1 MNTLL
6 DPDHHYYILV
16 PLSNQFIER
25 LYRYDIYNNSG
36 LDTYSF
42 LSITF
47 YEDFY
52 YELEL
57 KLFHILN
64 IKYHL
69 HINMY
74 EDEVIE
80 PILIP
85 KVISILHNA
94 INNTAPEDECF
105 YNFCTKFLHLLTYAQ
120 DNNLPVG
127 LYF

>member
-16 PLSNQFIER
+16 PLSNKFIER

-36 LDTYSF
+36 LDTDSF

-47 YEDFY
+47 YEAFY

-57 KLFHILN
+57 KFFHILN
-64 IKYHL
+64 VKCHL

-74 EDEVIE
+74 EDEVI
-80 PILIP
+80 
-85 KVISILHNA
+85 
-94 INNTAPEDECF
+94 
-105 YNFCTKFLHLLTYAQ
+105 
-120 DNNLPVG
+120 
-127 LYF
+127 

>member
-1 MNTLL
+1 MNSLL
-6 DPDHHYYILV
+6 NPDHHYYILV

-36 LDTYSF
+36 LDTDSF

-47 YEDFY
+47 YEAFY

-64 IKYHL
+64 IKCHL

-85 KVISILHNA
+85 KVISILHSA
-94 INNTAPEDECF
+94 INNTDPEDEYF
-105 YNFCTKFLHLLTYAQ
+105 YNFCTKFLKLLKYAQ